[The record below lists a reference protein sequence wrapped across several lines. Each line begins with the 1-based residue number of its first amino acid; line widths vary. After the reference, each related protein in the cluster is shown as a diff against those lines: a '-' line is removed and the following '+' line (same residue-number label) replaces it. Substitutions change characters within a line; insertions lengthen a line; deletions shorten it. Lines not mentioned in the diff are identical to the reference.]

1 MTISPQL
8 MQAILSMDSYNRN
21 YAEGIKL
28 EGTTLG
34 SATIF
39 LDSQTLGI
47 LQDSNGAA
55 ILDENDQ
62 PIRRDVDMGFY
73 AIAYSYGGSTVISYR
88 GTDDMIV
95 EWNNEAQEWQTSLDV
110 NNGYNVGAG
119 IADTPQSRM
128 SFEFYRAVADAL
140 NNNNP
145 ADPYAA
151 NISVTG
157 HSLGAGF
164 AGLVGAIGG
173 RSGAFAAL

>member
-1 MTISPQL
+1 MTISPEL
-8 MQAILSMDSYNRN
+8 MQAILSMDSYNRGYN
-21 YAEGIKL
+21 AGIVFGADPTNSEAINGITKL
-28 EGTTLG
+28 GEAVVYRSLG
-34 SATIF
+34 NEPAQSI
-39 LDSQTLGI
+39 
-47 LQDSNGAA
+47 
-55 ILDENDQ
+55 
-62 PIRRDVDMGFY
+62 GFY

-110 NNGYNVGAG
+110 NNGYDVGAG

-173 RSGAFAAL
+173 RSGGLVAL